1 MELLGYDIMI
11 DDQLNAWLI
20 EVNSS
25 PTMEYSTGVTKV
37 LAQNVMESVVKIISD
52 YHMAPKS
59 VKKKDVDTGDFELIY
74 KGKKYTEKGLNLF
87 GLNFC

>member
-11 DDQLNAWLI
+11 DEQFNAWLI

-25 PTMEYSTGVTKV
+25 PTMEYSTGVTKL
-37 LAQNVMESVVKIISD
+37 LAQNVMESVVKVVSD
-52 YHMAPKS
+52 YCLAPKK
-59 VKKKDVDTGDFELIY
+59 VNKKDIDTGDFVLIY
-74 KGKKYTEKGLNLF
+74 KGKKYNEKGLNLF